1 MSNFK
6 EAKEEFGKMIRWNE
20 QPKDAEQAEKT
31 IFIGTVV
38 QGFYTGRREK
48 VGANDSS
55 VYEFTLANGEKVAF
69 WGSDLLDGKF
79 KEIPMDCEVRVTCLG
94 TQQPKTP
101 KGRAYLGFKVEFDA
115 SSRKPA
121 NLVQAGATGVAA
133 APAAA
138 PVAAPVAAPAPVA
151 EAAAPVATPGQG
163 EGF

>member
-6 EAKEEFGKMIRWNE
+6 EAKEEFGKMLRWNE
-20 QPKDAEQAEKT
+20 QPKDAKQAEKT
-31 IFIGTVV
+31 IFMGTVV

-55 VYEFTLANGEKVAF
+55 VYEMTLANGEKVAF

-121 NLVQAGATGVAA
+121 NLVAAGEAAPTGV
-133 APAAA
+133 AAA
-138 PVAAPVAAPAPVA
+138 PVAAPVAAPAPAPV
-151 EAAAPVATPGQG
+151 AAAPVATPGQG